1 MVGPALEPW
10 VRAILRCPA
19 CGGTLADR
27 GAEQLVCTASACGL
41 AYPVRS
47 GIPVLLVDEA
57 VPPGPTPQR
66 SS

>member
-1 MVGPALEPW
+1 MAGPALEPW

-27 GAEQLVCTASACGL
+27 GPERLACTAPACAL
-41 AYPVRS
+41 VYPVRS

-57 VPPGPTPQR
+57 VAPGATPQR
-66 SS
+66 ST

>member
-1 MVGPALEPW
+1 MAGPALEPW

-27 GAEQLVCTASACGL
+27 GPERLACTAPACAL
-41 AYPVRS
+41 VYPVRS

-57 VPPGPTPQR
+57 VAPGPTPQR
-66 SS
+66 ST